1 MVIAS
6 GIAKRYARAFFG
18 IAEENNQF
26 EKYYE
31 ELENFASCLSE
42 NKNLKEL
49 LSNPI
54 FDRADKKAVIEAA
67 LQRISVSSMTAN
79 FLKLLIDKQRMGIFF
94 DIVGCYREFMD
105 HALRKVRVDVKT
117 AFPLSAELT
126 KDLQK
131 GLEELTGKK
140 VEMTVGEDVSLV
152 GGIVVRVG
160 DTLYDGSV
168 KTQLDNIGNILT
180 AL

>member
-1 MVIAS
+1 MTAS
-6 GIAKRYARAFFG
+6 GIAKRYARAFFE
-18 IAEENNQF
+18 IAKEDNQF
-26 EKYYE
+26 EKYYD
-31 ELENFASCLSE
+31 ELKIFASLLEE
-42 NKNLKEL
+42 NKNLKEF

-67 LQRISVSSMTAN
+67 LQRISISSMTVN
-79 FLKLLIDKQRMGIFF
+79 FLKLLTDKQRMGIFS
-94 DIVGCYREFMD
+94 DIVSCYREFMD

-117 AFPLSAELT
+117 AFPLSVKLT
-126 KDLQK
+126 KNLQK

-140 VEMTVGEDVSLV
+140 VEMTVGEDASLV

-168 KTQLDNIGNILT
+168 KTQLDNIRNLLT
-180 AL
+180 AS